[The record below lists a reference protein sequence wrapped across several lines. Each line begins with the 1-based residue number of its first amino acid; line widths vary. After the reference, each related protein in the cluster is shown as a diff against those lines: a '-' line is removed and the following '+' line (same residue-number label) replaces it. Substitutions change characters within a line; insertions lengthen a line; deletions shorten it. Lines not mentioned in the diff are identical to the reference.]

1 MRILRVSLRDFRGV
15 GAAEVEFASEGVTIV
30 EGPNEAGKT
39 TLINA
44 VDMLFKDRSS
54 SSKASVRA
62 VQPAGRDVGPWA
74 EIEFETGDYHLT
86 YAKRWVKD
94 ASTELRIHAPAPE
107 QLTGREAENRVD
119 QILDETL
126 DVALFDALRQQQGKP
141 LTQANFDKKASL
153 ARALDAAAGVRA
165 AAADDA
171 EPLMDRIDDARLEWT
186 TPGGQPNRERIKLR
200 EAAEAARG
208 EEQIAREVLEHQEGR
223 IDEHRRLAREIAA
236 ADEAEPGL
244 CERRDALAA
253 ELATVERQA
262 ERVAELARAAD
273 AADDRARAAA
283 AACDQRA
290 ALVAAVTD
298 GEQRVADAEQRATAL
313 RDRLAVAVAG
323 AASTATALSAAGD
336 DAREA
341 DRALDRAVELAQ
353 AIDDVAALELL
364 EERRERVSR
373 AEDDIRHAE
382 EFLASCAIDADLM
395 QRIEQA
401 VLDLAVARERARATG
416 ARLVVRA
423 ERDLEVRHG
432 DAVRPVAAGDEA
444 VVEVPAGDH
453 MGIAGVAHIGVEGDG
468 DAAMNDQ
475 RSAEGHLADLLAR
488 AGLTPGSDANAAR
501 ALERSRLDADA
512 RLAAARESRRR
523 ELRDL
528 TPEELDGK
536 IGRAQAR
543 AAAHAGGATTNM
555 SLDAARAAAT
565 SASDARDEA
574 RRAED
579 AARSEHAAAEEAV
592 TELRANLAGAEAA
605 LAGEASRL
613 DDDRRVLARA
623 RKGVPD
629 KALASRAEET
639 AAAARRARA
648 QHAAQKARLQRGNL
662 VGLRDRTQN
671 ARKAVDRA
679 ARDRSA
685 LALQAERLLGE
696 IGQAGEEGLADRLE
710 RATRAAVEAAED
722 LAKAE
727 REAAEAELLHEV
739 MTRHRGAARRAYVAP
754 FRAELEG
761 LARLVFGGDTTV
773 EVDHA
778 TLQVTARTRHG
789 VTVPFDAL
797 SGGAREQIALLGRLA
812 AARLVSGDGGAP
824 VIIDDALGYS
834 DAARLEG
841 LGAAL
846 ASAGSLGQVIVLT
859 CAPGRYRAVGDAVT
873 RRIEPAAAGAA
884 QGVRG
889 GLAQTDVAQEN
900 YTA

>member
-200 EAAEAARG
+200 EAAEVARG

-423 ERDLEVRHG
+423 ERDLEVRH
-432 DAVRPVAAGDEA
+432 
-444 VVEVPAGDH
+444 
-453 MGIAGVAHIGVEGDG
+453 G